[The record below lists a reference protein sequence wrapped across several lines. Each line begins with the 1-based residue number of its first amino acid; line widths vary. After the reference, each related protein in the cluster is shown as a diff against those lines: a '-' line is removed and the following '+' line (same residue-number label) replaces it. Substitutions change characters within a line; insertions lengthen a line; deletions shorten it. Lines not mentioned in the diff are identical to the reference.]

1 MITASRLSHWLER
14 VPAAAQPCWEFI
26 NSSLEQWLG
35 RAATKS
41 AAKILRRLI
50 RLGPG
55 SYQGGQLLSR

>member
-1 MITASRLSHWLER
+1 